1 VVVII
6 FLVVFGVVFGRVV
19 VRFAVEVGFV
29 RFSVV
34 VVVLDGGG

>member
-1 VVVII
+1 MVVII

-19 VRFAVEVGFV
+19 VRFAVEVGLV

-34 VVVLDGGG
+34 VVVFDGGG